1 MESFDYES
9 GPIGLP
15 HISTEEYRS
24 INQGNIAQ
32 NNEINEKTAA
42 VNTPVDIANDSVVS
56 FVQTSLTHG
65 KTDSTSEGS
74 KRVVAPTA
82 VSTGS
87 ETNDAATATP
97 VHHSGT
103 AVSMSDSKLV
113 IAAAAVTAKGER
125 KLIADVVRHGNWKP
139 EKSKED

>member
-1 MESFDYES
+1 MGSFDHES

-32 NNEINEKTAA
+32 NNEINEKTVA

-65 KTDSTSEGS
+65 KTDSTSEETQ
-74 KRVVAPTA
+74 RVEAPTA

-87 ETNDAATATP
+87 EI
-97 VHHSGT
+97 G
-103 AVSMSDSKLV
+103 LV
-113 IAAAAVTAKGER
+113 RRGYSRACAS
-125 KLIADVVRHGNWKP
+125 LRHRGL
-139 EKSKED
+139 EQ

>member
-1 MESFDYES
+1 MGGLDYES

-24 INQGNIAQ
+24 INQGNIVQ

-42 VNTPVDIANDSVVS
+42 VNTPVDIASDSVVS

-65 KTDSTSEGS
+65 KTDSTSEGTQ
-74 KRVVAPTA
+74 RVEAPTA

-87 ETNDAATATP
+87 ETYDAAIRHAAP

-103 AVSMSDSKLV
+103 AVSNSDSKLV
-113 IAAAAVTAKGER
+113 IAAAAAYR
-125 KLIADVVRHGNWKP
+125 NAAD
-139 EKSKED
+139 